1 MSTAQG
7 FADVGA
13 LRMWY
18 ELHGEGRPDRPPL
31 LLLHGGGSTIETNF
45 RQLIPLVCGTRQ
57 VIAVE
62 EQGHGHTPGTDR
74 PFTFENGAEDVA
86 AVLEQLEIPRADVL
100 GFSNGGIVAMRL
112 AMRHPFRVRRLIVA
126 SAFYQR
132 AGLADGFWDAIGNAT
147 LDSMPTPYK
156 DADRE
161 LNPDPGHLE
170 QLFNLDTG
178 RTRSFQDWPD
188 SDLEAVR
195 SPTLVLIGDQD
206 IVTPEHAAKMAR
218 TIPGAR
224 LMVVPGNHGN
234 YLGELLASDGD
245 PSLVRATVP
254 FLLRFLDEDG

>member
-1 MSTAQG
+1 MSTTQG
-7 FADVGA
+7 FADVGP

-18 ELHGEGRPDRPPL
+18 ELHGEVRPGRPPL
-31 LLLHGGGSTIETNF
+31 LLLHGAGSTIETNF

-74 PFTFENGAEDVA
+74 PFTFENGAGDVA
-86 AVLEQLEIPRADVL
+86 AVLERLGIPRADVF

-112 AMRHPFRVRRLIVA
+112 AMRHPSRVRRLIVA

-132 AGLADGFWDAIGNAT
+132 AGLAEGFWDAIGNA
-147 LDSMPTPYK
+147 
-156 DADRE
+156 
-161 LNPDPGHLE
+161 
-170 QLFNLDTG
+170 
-178 RTRSFQDWPD
+178 
-188 SDLEAVR
+188 
-195 SPTLVLIGDQD
+195 
-206 IVTPEHAAKMAR
+206 TPEHAAKMAR

-245 PSLVRATVP
+245 PSLVQATVP
-254 FLLRFLDEDG
+254 LLLRFLDEDG